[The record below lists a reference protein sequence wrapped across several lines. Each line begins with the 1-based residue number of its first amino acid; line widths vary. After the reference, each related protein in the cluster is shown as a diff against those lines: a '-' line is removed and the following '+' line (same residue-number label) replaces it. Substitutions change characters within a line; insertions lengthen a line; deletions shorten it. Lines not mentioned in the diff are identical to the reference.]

1 MTYFGGSAKK
11 KLSSLHF
18 LDKKSKQYANAN
30 NKKIKLLTSNIGLNK
45 KKFIKFGRVK
55 KKHLIYQ
62 LEIWT

>member
-11 KLSSLHF
+11 KMPSLYF
-18 LDKKSKQYANAN
+18 LDKKSKQQSNAN
-30 NKKIKLLTSNIGLNK
+30 NKKIKSLTANIGLNK

>member
-1 MTYFGGSAKK
+1 MTCFGGPAKK
-11 KLSSLHF
+11 KLQNLQF
-18 LDKKSKQYANAN
+18 LDMKTRFFTNYN
-30 NKKIKLLTSNIGLNK
+30 NKKIKLLVTNMCLNK